1 MQENIINELSE
12 ICGLD
17 AVLQN
22 VSLKD
27 YTSIKVGGNADVIV
41 LPDSIEKIKDCI
53 TLLRKKNITYMIKGN
68 GSNLVFSDEG
78 FRGVIIEVCSKLSKI
93 EVDGEYMVA
102 EAGALLSQAA
112 NRALAHSL
120 TGLEFASGIPGTVGG
135 AAFMNAGAYDG
146 DMSGVIVETLNL
158 DREGNFVTLKGEE
171 HGFSYRNSKIQQNDL
186 ICLRVTMKLQRGNP
200 EEIRA
205 KMKDLNA
212 RRREKQPLDMPS
224 AGSVFKRPP
233 GHYAG
238 KLIQDCGL
246 KGFSIGGAQ
255 VSGKHCGFIVNTGN
269 ATAKDI
275 VDLISYIQ
283 KTVYEKTGVLLEPE
297 VRIIGRN

>member
-255 VSGKHCGFIVNTGN
+255 VSEKHCGFIVNTGN

>member
-93 EVDGEYMVA
+93 EVDGKYMVA

-255 VSGKHCGFIVNTGN
+255 VSEKHCGFIVNTGN